1 MILDI
6 VCLAVSAV
14 ALAASVVCLILAL
27 WKK

>member
-14 ALAASVVCLILAL
+14 ALVGSVVCLILAL
-27 WKK
+27 RKK